1 MALISVT
8 AKGMNMR
15 LFYNGC
21 VKTSARGEEPTV
33 DECIKD
39 SRHASD
45 SVGNNAV
52 HSDIL
57 RLPGDGGESATHMY
71 ISSTGL
77 TVKQIRAFVS
87 SLPTVN

>member
-39 SRHASD
+39 SRQNLD
-45 SVGNNAV
+45 SAGSNATYSGAV
-52 HSDIL
+52 
-57 RLPGDGGESATHMY
+57 RLPGDGGKSATHMY